1 VASRKGSPNKIG
13 AQVKDNLVA
22 VFTRLG
28 STAAMAAWAKDHQS
42 EFYKM
47 YAALAPKEIDAT
59 VRHVDESDLTDAELA
74 DIATGR
80 GAGATEATDV
90 TQEPGELH

>member
-1 VASRKGSPNKIG
+1 MASRKGSPNKVG

-28 STAAMAAWAKDHQS
+28 STAGMADWAKDHKT

-59 VRHVDESDLTDAELA
+59 VRRVDETGLTDDELA

-80 GAGATEATDV
+80 SSGVVEETSSA
-90 TQEPGELH
+90 QEPSGVH